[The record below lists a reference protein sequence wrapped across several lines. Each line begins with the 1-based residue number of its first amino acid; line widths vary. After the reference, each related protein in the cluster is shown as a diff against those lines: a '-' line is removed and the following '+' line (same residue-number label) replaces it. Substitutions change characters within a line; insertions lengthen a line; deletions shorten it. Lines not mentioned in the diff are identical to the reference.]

1 MIRSIEEHLSTS
13 KSEDLSEEMDLVCS
27 GSRKM
32 TSVLGA
38 S

>member
-1 MIRSIEEHLSTS
+1 MIQSTEERLRTS
-13 KSEDLSEEMDLVCS
+13 RSEDLNEEMDLVCS
-27 GSRKM
+27 GNRKR

>member
-1 MIRSIEEHLSTS
+1 MIQSIEEHLSTS
-13 KSEDLSEEMDLVCS
+13 KSEDLGEEMDLVCS
-27 GSRKM
+27 GNRKM

>member
-13 KSEDLSEEMDLVCS
+13 RSEDLNEEMDLVCS
-27 GSRKM
+27 GNRKM

>member
-13 KSEDLSEEMDLVCS
+13 KSEDLSEEVDLVCS
-27 GSRKM
+27 GNRKM
-32 TSVLGA
+32 TSILGA